1 MHQKY
6 VKKQPLRSPA
16 QVVIKKKNQQTTES
30 CSWHLGGCFA
40 YSCNTWTATSWERN
54 CSISSWVIIA
64 DAGAAAAASAGTG
77 LLQFRFEKGLNQPKE
92 KAPPNA
98 SFIPSQPLIF
108 SQVGF
113 WFLRR
118 SIPCKK
124 RRVLGHLTFTAG
136 ICAPTAVARAKLHVY
151 NQDVIQVL
159 VNNEDGR
166 PALLKLS
173 SLNLTTKP

>member
-1 MHQKY
+1 MHPKY
-6 VKKQPLRSPA
+6 VKKQPFKSPA
-16 QVVIKKKNQQTTES
+16 KAVIKNKQKEPPES
-30 CSWHLGGCFA
+30 CSWHPGECFA
-40 YSCNTWTATSWERN
+40 YSCNTGTATSRVRN
-54 CSISSWVIIA
+54 CSISSWVNIA

-124 RRVLGHLTFTAG
+124 RRVVGCLAFVEGTTTAA
-136 ICAPTAVARAKLHVY
+136 CAKWLIYSQVAA
-151 NQDVIQVL
+151 
-159 VNNEDGR
+159 
-166 PALLKLS
+166 
-173 SLNLTTKP
+173 

>member
-1 MHQKY
+1 MLKNNPLNLQQKQLLKTN
-6 VKKQPLRSPA
+6 KKEPP
-16 QVVIKKKNQQTTES
+16 ES
-30 CSWHLGGCFA
+30 CSWHLGECFA
-40 YSCNTWTATSWERN
+40 YSCNTGTATSRVRN
-54 CSISSWVIIA
+54 CSISSWVNIA
-64 DAGAAAAASAGTG
+64 DAGAAAAAASAGTG

-124 RRVLGHLTFTAG
+124 RRVVGRLAFVEGTTSA
-136 ICAPTAVARAKLHVY
+136 ARAKWLIY
-151 NQDVIQVL
+151 SQV
-159 VNNEDGR
+159 
-166 PALLKLS
+166 AA
-173 SLNLTTKP
+173 